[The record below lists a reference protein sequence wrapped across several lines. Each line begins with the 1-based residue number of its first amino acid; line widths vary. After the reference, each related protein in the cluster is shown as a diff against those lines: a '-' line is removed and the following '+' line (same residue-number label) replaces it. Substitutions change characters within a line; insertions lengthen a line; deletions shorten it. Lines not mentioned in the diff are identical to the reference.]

1 MTEKQNSLNISTLK
15 TNTNEKNGILS
26 IANGVKDNYKGNEIA
41 QLHSAKPNE
50 YTKTIR
56 STIES
61 LLNCKI
67 NERVNN
73 QYIFF
78 RWEMPHISEVG
89 TQYIQ
94 RESSIIALMQ
104 NAMTVADPKKI
115 EEWIIEVMV
124 CTTKQSALT
133 EKDMALKAR
142 VYAGKLSHIPAD
154 ILKYACDQICL
165 KSKFFPSLA
174 EIYEFVQPLLYYRKS
189 LVESVSQQLI
199 SAKGL

>member
-61 LLNCKI
+61 LLNCQI

-73 QYIFF
+73 SYTFF
-78 RWEMPHISEVG
+78 RWDMPCISDVADALVTREESV
-89 TQYIQ
+89 TQLIRYC
-94 RESSIIALMQ
+94 
-104 NAMTVADPKKI
+104 MTVADP
-115 EEWIIEVMV
+115 
-124 CTTKQSALT
+124 
-133 EKDMALKAR
+133 
-142 VYAGKLSHIPAD
+142 
-154 ILKYACDQICL
+154 
-165 KSKFFPSLA
+165 
-174 EIYEFVQPLLYYRKS
+174 
-189 LVESVSQQLI
+189 
-199 SAKGL
+199 

>member
-78 RWEMPHISEVG
+78 RWEMPHISDVG
-89 TQYIQ
+89 NQYIQ

-104 NAMTVADPKKI
+104 NAMTVAMDVLIALQTLIPLGLMLIPFI
-115 EEWIIEVMV
+115 ENINKFQNPFRRPIAMSLFLFG
-124 CTTKQSALT
+124 TLITIYLGIGAALPI
-133 EKDMALKAR
+133 D
-142 VYAGKLSHIPAD
+142 
-154 ILKYACDQICL
+154 
-165 KSKFFPSLA
+165 
-174 EIYEFVQPLLYYRKS
+174 KS
-189 LVESVSQQLI
+189 LTL
-199 SAKGL
+199 GLF